1 MLSNRAAAAAA
12 ALCLCTSTA
21 CNRNQ
26 AAAAPPPVPPTPV
39 KIAVAEPKP
48 IQDATEYVATLKSLR
63 STTIQPQTDG
73 QITNIYV
80 KSGDRVHA
88 GDRLMQIDP
97 RRQQA
102 AVSSQEAE
110 RASKEAAVMY
120 ARQQAQRA
128 AELFKAGAISKA
140 EQEQADT
147 ALRTAEA
154 DLQALNAQVQ
164 QQQVQLR
171 YFTVAAPTDGIV
183 GDVPVRV
190 GMQVSTQTMLTTID
204 RNETLELNVGVPL
217 ERSADLK
224 PGLPIEVLSSD
235 STRKLALSSIS
246 FISPRVDDQTQT
258 ILVKGN
264 VKNSNGALRS
274 AQFVRAR
281 LIWKIT
287 DGLVVPVTAVTRING
302 EYFAFVAEHGPA
314 GAAGGN
320 GAQLVA
326 RQRAIRVGPI
336 VGDDYPVLSGI
347 KQGDMVVTSGI
358 QKLADGAPV
367 APEP

>member
-1 MLSNRAAAAAA
+1 M
-12 ALCLCTSTA
+12 
-21 CNRNQ
+21 
-26 AAAAPPPVPPTPV
+26 PPIPV

-48 IQDATEYVATLKSLR
+48 IQDATEYVAMLKSLH

-73 QITNIYV
+73 QITRISI
-80 KSGDRVHA
+80 KSGDRVAA
-88 GDRLMQIDP
+88 GAPLMQIDP
-97 RRQQA
+97 RRQEA

-110 RASKEAAVMY
+110 RASKEAAVTY
-120 ARQQAQRA
+120 ARQQAQRS

-154 DLQALNAQVQ
+154 DLKALEAQVQ

-171 YFTVAAPTDGIV
+171 YYTVAAPTDGIV

-190 GMQVSTQTMLTTID
+190 GMQVSTTTMLTTID
-204 RNETLELNVGVPL
+204 QNATLELNVGVPI
-217 ERSADLK
+217 ERSRDLK
-224 PGLPIEVLSSD
+224 VGLPVDVMSSD
-235 STRKLALSSIS
+235 GTQKLAASAIS

-258 ILVKGN
+258 ILVKASVRN
-264 VKNSNGALRS
+264 PNGQLRA

-281 LIWKIT
+281 IIWKT
-287 DGLVVPVTAVTRING
+287 SEGLVVPVTAVTRING
-302 EYFAFVAEHGPA
+302 EYFAFVAEEA
-314 GAAGGN
+314 AAAGGGQGREN
-320 GAQLVA
+320 GGGSGRGGESGRGTGPRLVA

-347 KQGDMVVTSGI
+347 KPGEKVVTSGI

-367 APEP
+367 APTP